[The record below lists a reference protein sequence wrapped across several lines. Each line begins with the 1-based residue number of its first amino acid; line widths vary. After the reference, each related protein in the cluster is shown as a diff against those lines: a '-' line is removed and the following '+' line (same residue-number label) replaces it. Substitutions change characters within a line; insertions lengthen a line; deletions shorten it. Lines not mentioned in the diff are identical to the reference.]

1 MGLFKKKA
9 GGTLVGN
16 ILRGISSRVA
26 PGILGTGKELIPL
39 EPNQQATNANQTFE
53 RAANALEKGPK
64 IRAAVPIGT
73 ILGFG
78 GLIVLAA
85 LLFRPSSRKRK

>member
-26 PGILGTGKELIPL
+26 PGILGTGKDLIPL
-39 EPNQQATNANQTFE
+39 EPNQQPTQANQTFE
-53 RAANALEKGPK
+53 RAAQALEKGPK
-64 IRAAVPIGT
+64 IRAAVPVGT

-85 LLFRPSSRKRK
+85 LLFRPKRKRK